1 MALKLPTPVAA
12 YLRQHHVMTLATQ
25 GADGPWA
32 AAVFY
37 AEDGDD
43 LVFVSSPNSRH
54 CHDLA
59 QEPRCA
65 AAIHADAAD
74 WRSIQGIQLE
84 GAVSALEGAAEPSD
98 WTRATAKALRGRAG
112 GDLAS
117 AGPRA
122 LVPPAHRA
130 AVFRRQPLGLR
141 ATPAVRRLKPCAG
154 RVRVGLA
161 TGTPVRKLP
170 AMLQSTSMQPKR

>member
-1 MALKLPTPVAA
+1 MALKLPAPVAT

-25 GADGPWA
+25 GVDGPWA

-54 CHDLA
+54 CRDLA

-65 AAIHADAAD
+65 AEIHADAAD

-84 GAVSALEGAAEPSD
+84 GAVSALEGAD
-98 WTRATAKALRGRAG
+98 LRRAQQLYGERFPFVRPGGAPAAILQALA
-112 GDLAS
+112 
-117 AGPRA
+117 
-122 LVPPAHRA
+122 
-130 AVFRRQPLGLR
+130 
-141 ATPAVRRLKPCAG
+141 
-154 RVRVGLA
+154 RVRWYRLRIARLYFIDNRLGFGQRQQFDA
-161 TGTPVRKLP
+161 
-170 AMLQSTSMQPKR
+170 